1 MIRHFIGGRE
11 MRIFR
16 FSSSAFRTKDGTE
29 RGEIVSGEGADVA
42 ERGTMPG
49 AGGRR
54 TRPDELEDGL
64 NLHLYHPL
72 SHRLALALR
81 HTPVSPNMVS
91 VSSLASILA
100 ATAAYTL
107 LPFPQ
112 SVAVGLACHI
122 LWHIL
127 DGADGDLA
135 RITGK
140 TSPLGEIVD
149 GICDYLGH
157 IILYTALAFY
167 AGGWAWVV
175 TPLAAASR
183 ILQANHIESVRRT
196 YLWRAYGVPWIGR
209 TKAEATAIGGRRSV
223 TAAIAGALARVYVA
237 AGSLLNPRSHQA
249 DAAVEARGEAARPA
263 ARRIGREALF
273 VQEWLG
279 PNRRTLLLGLSMAAG
294 TPLWFFL
301 FECTVL
307 NLLLIVSI
315 RRQRAVNARLAAELG
330 GSRAGAA

>member
-1 MIRHFIGGRE
+1 M
-11 MRIFR
+11 
-16 FSSSAFRTKDGTE
+16 
-29 RGEIVSGEGADVA
+29 SGEGADVTDGA
-42 ERGTMPG
+42 TTAG

-54 TRPDELEDGL
+54 TRPDELEDVL
-64 NLHLYHPL
+64 NLHVYHPL
-72 SHRLALALR
+72 SHRIALALR

-91 VSSLASILA
+91 VASLGSIVA
-100 ATAAYTL
+100 ATAAYTVM
-107 LPFPQ
+107 PFPQ
-112 SVAVGLACHI
+112 SVAIGLACHI

-157 IILYTALAFY
+157 VILYTALAFY
-167 AGGWAWVV
+167 AGGWCWVV

-209 TKAEATAIGGRRSV
+209 TKAGPAPAGERRSL
-223 TAAIAGALARVYVA
+223 AARIAGGLASVYVA
-237 AGSLLNPRSHQA
+237 AGSLLNPRSEQA
-249 DAAVEARGEAARPA
+249 DAIVEARGDEARPT
-263 ARRIGREALF
+263 ARRIGRDALF

-279 PNRRTLLLGLSMAAG
+279 PNRRTLLLGLSMATG

-301 FECTVL
+301 FECTFL
-307 NLLLIVSI
+307 NLLLIASI
-315 RRQRAVNARLAAELG
+315 RRQRKVNARLARELG
-330 GSRAGAA
+330 SGVRTS